1 MMIDIH
7 CHLLFGVD
15 DGPEKIEDS
24 IAMLKVAK
32 EQGITNIVLT
42 PHYRRGMFKFD
53 GNLVLEHKNA
63 LEPYADELDIKLH
76 LGTEIHVNGDILEYL
91 EDGKVLSLAASEYVL
106 TEYEYHTDYS
116 YLFKMTQEL
125 IRHGYIPVIAH
136 VERYECLVKQPNRLE
151 TLQEIGA
158 LVQMNAGA
166 IIGEDG
172 YAMKQFCKKALKHG
186 WVDIVASDSH
196 DVKKRACYM
205 EDCYDYVSDKYGEK
219 LAYRLMIKNPK
230 KIINE

>member
-1 MMIDIH
+1 MIDIH
-7 CHLLFGVD
+7 CHILYGVD

-53 GNLVLEHKNA
+53 RNKVLEHKVA
-63 LEPYADELDIKLH
+63 LEPYAKELELQLH
-76 LGTEIHVNGDILEYL
+76 VGTEIHVNGDILEYL
-91 EDGKVLSLAASEYVL
+91 TEGKVFSIADSDYVL
-106 TEYEYHTDYS
+106 TEYEYHTEYS
-116 YLFKMTQEL
+116 YLFKMTKEL
-125 IRHGYIPVIAH
+125 LRHGYVPVIAH
-136 VERYECLVKQPNRLE
+136 VERYECLVKQPKRLE
-151 TLQEIGA
+151 ELQEIGA

-172 YAMKQFCKKALKHG
+172 WGMKNFCKKALKNG
-186 WVDIVASDSH
+186 WVDVIASDTH
-196 DVKKRACYM
+196 DRKKRACYM

-230 KIINE
+230 KIIGE

>member
-1 MMIDIH
+1 MIDIH

-91 EDGKVLSLAASEYVL
+91 EEGKVLSLAASEYVL

-172 YAMKQFCKKALKHG
+172 FGMKQFCKKALKHG

-230 KIINE
+230 KIIGE

>member
-1 MMIDIH
+1 MIDIH

-15 DGPEKIEDS
+15 DGPEKIEQS
-24 IAMLKVAK
+24 IAMLKVAH

-42 PHYRRGMFKFD
+42 PHYRRGMFRFD
-53 GNLVLEHKNA
+53 GNLVLERKKA
-63 LEPYADELDIKLH
+63 LEPYANEMDIKLH

-91 EDGKVLSLAASEYVL
+91 EEGRVFSLAESEYVL
-106 TEYEYHTDYS
+106 TEYDYHTEYN

-125 IRHGYIPVIAH
+125 LRHGYVPVIAH
-136 VERYECLVKQPNRLE
+136 VERYECLVSQPRRLE

-172 YAMKQFCKKALKHG
+172 FGMKQFCKKALKHG
-186 WVDIVASDSH
+186 WVDVVASDSH
-196 DVKKRACYM
+196 DTKKRRCHM
-205 EDCYDYVSDKYGEK
+205 EETYDYITDKYGEK
-219 LAYRLMIKNPK
+219 LAYRLMVKNPK
-230 KIINE
+230 KIIGA